1 MSSQKVKRA
10 RKNQSIGMQRFRK
23 ILWYFVAIAGSF
35 VMILPFL
42 WMISTSLKVESD
54 IFSVP
59 IKWLPS
65 KITFDNFVRAFEV
78 VPIFKYMKNTLWI
91 AGGKILGE
99 VFVSAMVAYGFSRFK
114 FKGRN
119 FLFMVLLATMMLP
132 YEVTMI
138 PTFIVWS
145 KLGLV
150 DSYVPLIL
158 PAYFGSAS
166 FIFFLKMYFESF
178 PVSYEESALIDGA
191 KYHQIFTK
199 IFIPLSKPAL
209 VTIGLWAFMGT
220 WNDLLGQLI
229 YINSTA
235 KLTIQLGLASFS
247 SMTGEVLWGP
257 LMAAS
262 FVALLPII
270 ALLLYAQKYFVE
282 GVKMS
287 GIKG

>member
-1 MSSQKVKRA
+1 
-10 RKNQSIGMQRFRK
+10 
-23 ILWYFVAIAGSF
+23 
-35 VMILPFL
+35 
-42 WMISTSLKVESD
+42 
-54 IFSVP
+54 
-59 IKWLPS
+59 
-65 KITFDNFVRAFEV
+65 
-78 VPIFKYMKNTLWI
+78 
-91 AGGKILGE
+91 
-99 VFVSAMVAYGFSRFK
+99 
-114 FKGRN
+114 
-119 FLFMVLLATMMLP
+119 MVLLATMMLP

-145 KLGLV
+145 ELGLV

-166 FIFFLKMYFESF
+166 FIFFLKMYFETF
-178 PVSYEESALIDGA
+178 PVSYEESALLDGA
-191 KYHQIFTK
+191 KYRQIFSK
-199 IFIPLSKPAL
+199 IFLPLSKPAL
-209 VTIGLWAFMGT
+209 VTIALWAFMGT

-229 YINSTA
+229 YINSTD

-262 FVALLPII
+262 FVALVPII

>member
-10 RKNQSIGMQRFRK
+10 RKKQSVGMQRFRK
-23 ILWYFVAIAGSF
+23 FLWYFVAIAGSF
-35 VMILPFL
+35 IMLLPFF
-42 WMISTSLKVESD
+42 WMISTSLKVEND

-59 IKWLPS
+59 IKWFPS
-65 KITFDNFVRAFEV
+65 EITFDNFVRAFEV
-78 VPIFKYMKNTLWI
+78 VPIFKYMKNTLVI
-91 AGGKILGE
+91 AGGKIIGE
-99 VFVSAMVAYGFSRFK
+99 VFVSALVAYGFSRFK

-145 KLGLV
+145 ELGLV

-166 FIFFLKMYFESF
+166 FIFFLKMYFETF
-178 PVSYEESALIDGA
+178 PVSYEESALLDGA
-191 KYHQIFTK
+191 KYRQIFTK
-199 IFIPLSKPAL
+199 IFLPLSKPAL
-209 VTIGLWAFMGT
+209 VTIALWAFMGT

-229 YINSTA
+229 YINSTD

-262 FVALLPII
+262 FVALVPII

>member
-1 MSSQKVKRA
+1 MNAKSSNIQY
-10 RKNQSIGMQRFRK
+10 GK
-23 ILWYFVAIAGSF
+23 IAWYILLSLGSF
-35 VMILPFL
+35 IMLLPFI
-42 WMISTSLKVESD
+42 WMISTSLKTESD

-59 IKWLPS
+59 IKWFPTVL
-65 KITFDNFVRAFEV
+65 TFENFKRAFTV
-78 VPIFKYMKNTLWI
+78 VPLVRYMGNTLLL
-91 AGGKILGE
+91 AVMKIFGE
-99 VFVSAMVAYGFSRFK
+99 VFVSAAVAFGFARFE
-114 FKGRN
+114 FKGKN
-119 FLFMVLLATMMLP
+119 FIFMILLATMMLP

-138 PTFIVWS
+138 PTFVVWS
-145 KLGLV
+145 SLGFA
-150 DSYVPLIL
+150 DSYVPLTL

-166 FIFFLKMYFESF
+166 FIFFLKMYFETF
-178 PVSYEESALIDGA
+178 PKDYEESALIDGA
-191 KYHQIFTK
+191 GYFQIFRK
-199 IFIPLSKPAL
+199 IYLNLAKPAL
-209 VTIGLWAFMGT
+209 ITIALWAFMGT

-229 YINSTA
+229 YISSPK

-270 ALLLYAQKYFVE
+270 MLLLYAQKYFVE